1 MDQPGFVPLLKSKV
15 VVGCDGGSGGGD
27 GGDGGG
33 GGGEGGEGDE
43 GGGDGG
49 NGGNTGCGAE
59 GGRNGGR
66 GGENA
71 VQQPAQS
78 HPRTSSSPHCSRPF
92 RAPQVVALHPM
103 SQLGVSSGLGCGGGG
118 GNECDAGGGLV
129 GGRLDAALA
138 PPSSARS
145 MLVLIRAGS
154 LEPGAPSRGAAAGFA
169 FACISRP
176 PSAGPPA
183 HGGSD
188 GGSVTRAQ
196 SAVALTRRLRRRLR
210 HGGSDGGSDTEA
222 LMATT
227 CSSCRLIAERK
238 VQGCYK
244 SVSAGMMR
252 W

>member
-1 MDQPGFVPLLKSKV
+1 MSRQLQAVLFSPQCH
-15 VVGCDGGSGGGD
+15 GCDGGSGGSD

-154 LEPGAPSRGAAAGFA
+154 LELAAPGL
-169 FACISRP
+169 
-176 PSAGPPA
+176 
-183 HGGSD
+183 
-188 GGSVTRAQ
+188 RAQ
-196 SAVALTRRLRRRLR
+196 GLTGLVTPRLR
-210 HGGSDGGSDTEA
+210 HGGSDGDH
-222 LMATT
+222 
-227 CSSCRLIAERK
+227 
-238 VQGCYK
+238 V
-244 SVSAGMMR
+244 
-252 W
+252 